1 MSPLRS
7 FAHTT
12 YSALSSFFVHGTSIL
27 CCPPHTRPSILLD
40 KPFCK
45 QIRFTSSQLTASPPN
60 KALIWNKES
69 LFRSERAAFA
79 TQLSPLFPAA
89 FASFS
94 RKRESERAKSAFY
107 CLTNRQTLLLGVR
120 SIPETTPRR
129 LSARGTAAEG
139 TGCHPRIGA
148 GNCERISLSLSLPAS
163 WSNFFSLA
171 HSPVC
176 QKATTRTAARYI
188 SVVCPIC
195 PLLIPHIPLRGE
207 NADVIEF
214 VHGAQEVGRVGFLCH
229 SLMVTLPH
237 FPPVLS
243 FAFSP
248 AAHFTFNPSCSDPPF
263 AMFNL
268 FSAKHLLF
276 SSDFPRLLPSPHD

>member
-120 SIPETTPRR
+120 IILFPPKRR
-129 LSARGTAAEG
+129 REGSPHAAQQQNARDAIHGLELEIAREF
-139 TGCHPRIGA
+139 R
-148 GNCERISLSLSLPAS
+148 SLSLCLHHGPTFFPSLI
-163 WSNFFSLA
+163 
-171 HSPVC
+171 
-176 QKATTRTAARYI
+176 R
-188 SVVCPIC
+188 
-195 PLLIPHIPLRGE
+195 
-207 NADVIEF
+207 
-214 VHGAQEVGRVGFLCH
+214 
-229 SLMVTLPH
+229 
-237 FPPVLS
+237 
-243 FAFSP
+243 
-248 AAHFTFNPSCSDPPF
+248 PF
-263 AMFNL
+263 AR
-268 FSAKHLLF
+268 KRQRGRRRGIYLLF
-276 SSDFPRLLPSPHD
+276 AQFARCSFRTFRCAGRTLT